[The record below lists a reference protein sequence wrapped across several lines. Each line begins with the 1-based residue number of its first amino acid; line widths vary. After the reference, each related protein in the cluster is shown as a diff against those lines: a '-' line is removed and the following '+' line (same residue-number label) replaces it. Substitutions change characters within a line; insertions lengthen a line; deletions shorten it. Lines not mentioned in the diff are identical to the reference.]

1 MPSLNM
7 TLPEKSI
14 KLERP
19 TWVNTLQLADPNF
32 ENSMN
37 IDAILGADVYEHIV
51 EPEIKK
57 GEVLLAQKTKLGW
70 VLLGK
75 IPIIANNLIK
85 ASANIT
91 TAEFQQKMQRFFD
104 MNEKETE
111 QPDQKEIPEIIYQS
125 TTVRE
130 PNGRYLVALPFK
142 DDNKIPPLGNSRN
155 KALIIYKQIE
165 KRLNRDPKL
174 KKAYNEV
181 LQEYLDLGH
190 MKEVPPYVGD
200 DRNVFYLPHH
210 AVVKAESKTTK
221 VRVVFNAS
229 AKTTSGS
236 SLNDHLYTGYT
247 LQDTLAQIIL
257 KWRMFLYA
265 YIADIEKQFRM
276 VGLLPEYYNFQRF
289 FWKPDEFGPIREYII
304 MVLIFGNTS
313 SSFLTIRS
321 MLQLAIDEA
330 HRFPLAAKRL
340 KENCYVDNVMTG
352 AETKEEAMKLQ
363 EEMVALLKAGGFN
376 LRQWATNDKELLENI
391 PVELREDGICEISN
405 DQTVNTLGIQW
416 YSADDILKF
425 KLLKFSESENI
436 TKRQL
441 LSNIASI
448 YDPSQWLAPFT
459 IRAKILMQRVWQT
472 GIGWDEVPSDDILT
486 EWRQIKDELSVLPS
500 ICIPRW
506 TGYSIEDTVEL
517 HGFCDASEVAY
528 AAVVYLKTRHT
539 NGKRTTNL
547 LWAKTRVT
555 PLNSNTTQ
563 PKREL
568 NGAEELAKFM
578 ELTITTLSLEGVPVY
593 CWCDSQIVL
602 AWLQKELVK
611 LEKYVANRV
620 SKIRLLSKSTW
631 KWSYI
636 RSKENPADCASRG
649 IKAQE
654 LKTHKLWWKGSTW
667 LSQNQPPVELLSF
680 SGITM
685 DDDFLTRYSN
695 FAKLVRITAY
705 CTRFTMKFKGAI
717 LADEYEQ
724 SRLRILRIIQ
734 QKEFSDEIDD
744 ITKGKPL
751 KKRLRS
757 LNPFIDRDGIL
768 RVGGRLRNANVNND
782 YRHPILLPPSHHVT
796 HLLIREAHERT
807 MHGTV
812 NMVRQYLRMRYW
824 LINDKKSIRHE
835 LHRCLT
841 CLKQNSKP
849 ATQLMGDYPAVR
861 INPAHP
867 FMHCGVDFAG
877 PFRTRMSKG
886 RSTATLKGY
895 ICLFICMATKAIHLE
910 LVSDLSTEA
919 FLAAFKRF
927 ISRRGLCKEIYSD
940 HGTNFTGASKYINQE
955 MAEAIERSSNE
966 IARITAKDGVSWK
979 FIPVA
984 TPHFGG
990 LWEVGVKSAKRH
1002 IKGVFDECRIVPTFE
1017 EFSTILCQ
1025 IEACL
1030 NSRPLVPLSNSP
1042 DDLEAL
1048 TPAHFLVSRPLMALP
1063 EVDITNESLHD
1074 RWQQLKQINQIFWKR
1089 WV

>member
-75 IPIIANNLIK
+75 IPIITNNLIK

-111 QPDQKEIPEIIYQS
+111 QPDQKEISEIIYQS

-130 PNGRYLVALPFK
+130 PSGRYLVALPFK
-142 DDNKIPPLGNSRN
+142 DDNKIPPLGNSQN
-155 KALIIYKQIE
+155 KALIIYKQLE

-236 SLNDHLYTGYT
+236 NLNDHLYTGYT

-276 VGLLPEYYNFQRF
+276 VGLLPEYYNFQRL

-352 AETKEEAMKLQ
+352 AGTKEEAMKLQ
-363 EEMVALLKAGGFN
+363 EEMLALLKAGGFN

-391 PVELREDGICEISN
+391 PLELREDGICEISN
-405 DQTVNTLGIQW
+405 NQTVNTLGIQW
-416 YSADDILKF
+416 YPADDILKF
-425 KLLKFSESENI
+425 KPLKFSESEKI
-436 TKRQL
+436 TKKQL

-528 AAVVYLKTRHT
+528 AAV
-539 NGKRTTNL
+539 GL
-547 LWAKTRVT
+547 LTFYGR
-555 PLNSNTTQ
+555 
-563 PKREL
+563 R
-568 NGAEELAKFM
+568 
-578 ELTITTLSLEGVPVY
+578 LE
-593 CWCDSQIVL
+593 
-602 AWLQKELVK
+602 
-611 LEKYVANRV
+611 
-620 SKIRLLSKSTW
+620 
-631 KWSYI
+631 
-636 RSKENPADCASRG
+636 
-649 IKAQE
+649 
-654 LKTHKLWWKGSTW
+654 
-667 LSQNQPPVELLSF
+667 
-680 SGITM
+680 
-685 DDDFLTRYSN
+685 
-695 FAKLVRITAY
+695 
-705 CTRFTMKFKGAI
+705 
-717 LADEYEQ
+717 
-724 SRLRILRIIQ
+724 
-734 QKEFSDEIDD
+734 
-744 ITKGKPL
+744 
-751 KKRLRS
+751 
-757 LNPFIDRDGIL
+757 
-768 RVGGRLRNANVNND
+768 
-782 YRHPILLPPSHHVT
+782 
-796 HLLIREAHERT
+796 
-807 MHGTV
+807 
-812 NMVRQYLRMRYW
+812 
-824 LINDKKSIRHE
+824 
-835 LHRCLT
+835 
-841 CLKQNSKP
+841 
-849 ATQLMGDYPAVR
+849 
-861 INPAHP
+861 
-867 FMHCGVDFAG
+867 
-877 PFRTRMSKG
+877 
-886 RSTATLKGY
+886 
-895 ICLFICMATKAIHLE
+895 
-910 LVSDLSTEA
+910 
-919 FLAAFKRF
+919 
-927 ISRRGLCKEIYSD
+927 
-940 HGTNFTGASKYINQE
+940 
-955 MAEAIERSSNE
+955 
-966 IARITAKDGVSWK
+966 
-979 FIPVA
+979 
-984 TPHFGG
+984 
-990 LWEVGVKSAKRH
+990 
-1002 IKGVFDECRIVPTFE
+1002 
-1017 EFSTILCQ
+1017 
-1025 IEACL
+1025 
-1030 NSRPLVPLSNSP
+1030 
-1042 DDLEAL
+1042 
-1048 TPAHFLVSRPLMALP
+1048 
-1063 EVDITNESLHD
+1063 
-1074 RWQQLKQINQIFWKR
+1074 
-1089 WV
+1089 